1 MTTAHTQYKVRQA
14 SIRELIAQLEASLAK
29 HDTKESADPGNWGYS
44 GDLGRVESNLQ
55 ELVDFFNS

>member
-1 MTTAHTQYKVRQA
+1 MTTAHTQYKARQA
-14 SIRELIAQLEASLAK
+14 SIRELITELEARLAK
-29 HDTKESADPGNWGYS
+29 HETKASKDPGNWGYS